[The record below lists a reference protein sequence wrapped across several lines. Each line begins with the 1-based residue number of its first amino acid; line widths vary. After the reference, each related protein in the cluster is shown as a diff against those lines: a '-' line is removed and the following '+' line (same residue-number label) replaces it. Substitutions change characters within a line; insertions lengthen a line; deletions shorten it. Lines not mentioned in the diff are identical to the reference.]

1 MNPTPERPSPQ
12 RGFLRSVGVLVG
24 GSAFAHAVTAAALPV
39 LSRLYSPSD
48 FSVLAVFS
56 GLLSIIAVAA
66 SLRFD
71 IAVTLPEHD
80 ADAINI
86 LALAIL
92 SAVVV
97 SLVLAALV
105 YSAPHQ
111 ITAWLNQPRLAPY
124 LWLLPL
130 GTLLTASY
138 SALQCWFVRHRNFS
152 LIARSRISQSVAS
165 TGTQLAM
172 GAVNLTPVG
181 LLIGYVLNTGAACT
195 LLGYQLLRGTQRA
208 LLRSVS
214 WNGVR
219 AVFNTYD
226 RFPKYST
233 FEALSNSAAIQVPVI
248 MIAALAAGPEAGYLT
263 LAMAVMQAPMALI
276 GNAIGQVYLSR
287 APLEYRAGHLADF
300 TSEVF
305 AGLLKAGVGPLLLAG
320 IVSPSA
326 FAVVFGEDWRRA
338 GQLVAWMTPW
348 FILQFLAVP
357 ISMALHITGNQR
369 TALVLQLFGML
380 LRVTAVWGAA
390 TWSSERISEAYAV
403 SGFIFYLA
411 YTAVLLRIAG
421 VPTSKLLNSIR
432 GGIAPAAA
440 WVGAGLVISVALT
453 SLHLAAR

>member
-56 GLLSIIAVAA
+56 GLLSIVAVAA

-71 IAVTLPEHD
+71 IAITLPEHD

-105 YSAPHQ
+105 YCAPHQ
-111 ITAWLNQPRLAPY
+111 ITAWLNQPRLVPY

-138 SALQCWFVRHRNFS
+138 SALQCWFVRERNFS
-152 LIARSRISQSVAS
+152 LIAGSRIGQSVAS
-165 TGTQLAM
+165 TGAQLAM
-172 GAVNLTPVG
+172 GAVSLAPVG
-181 LLIGYVLNTGAACT
+181 LLVGYVLNTGAAC
-195 LLGYQLLRGTQRA
+195 LVLGYQLLRGTKRA
-208 LLRSVS
+208 LLNGVS
-214 WNGVR
+214 WQGMR
-219 AVFNTYD
+219 AMFSAYD
-226 RFPKYST
+226 RFPRYST
-233 FEALSNSAAIQVPVI
+233 FEALSNSAAVHVPVI
-248 MIAALAAGPEAGYLT
+248 MIAALAVGPEAGYLT
-263 LAMAVMQAPMALI
+263 LAMAVMQAPMSLI

-287 APLEYRAGHLADF
+287 APLEYRAGHLANF
-300 TSEVF
+300 TAEVF
-305 AGLLKAGVGPLLLAG
+305 AGLMKAGVGPLLLAG

-326 FAVVFGEDWRRA
+326 FAIVFGEDWRRA

-348 FILQFLAVP
+348 FVLQFLAVP

-369 TALVLQLFGML
+369 TALVLQLSGML
-380 LRVTAVWGAA
+380 LRVAAVLGAA
-390 TWSSERISEAYAV
+390 TWSAGRISEAYAV
-403 SGFIFYLA
+403 SGFIFYFA
-411 YTAVLLRIAG
+411 YAAVLLRIVG
-421 VPTSKLLNSIR
+421 VPPSKLLKSIR
-432 GGIAPAAA
+432 DGLTPAAA
-440 WVGAGLVISVALT
+440 WVGAGLAISFALT
-453 SLHLAAR
+453 ALQLAVR